1 MVVTQ
6 DGSSVT
12 DSGEILKMLVRGTA
26 ALAPLGGGPGDEMA
40 GYKGYG
46 YATVVESLASALAGG
61 EFMKALSGVSPEG
74 KPQMYHLGHFFFV
87 VDPEAFMG
95 LDTFRRTAGE
105 ICRALRASRKAPGHD
120 RIYTAGE
127 KEHLVWLERK
137 DKGVPVGEAVQKELI
152 ALRDQHGLPYHFPFE
167 N

>member
-1 MVVTQ
+1 MVVTHT
-6 DGSSVT
+6 GETVT
-12 DSGEILKMLVRGTA
+12 DSAEILKMLVQGTA

-46 YATVVESLASALAGG
+46 YATVVEILSAALSGG
-61 EFMKALSGVSPEG
+61 NFMKALSGVGPDG

-87 VDPEAFMG
+87 VDPDAFMG
-95 LDTFRRTAGE
+95 REVFKKTAGD
-105 ICRALRASRKAPGHD
+105 IVRALRASQKAPGYD

-137 DKGVPVGEAVQKELI
+137 DKGVPVGDAVQKEII
-152 ALRDQHGLPYHFPFE
+152 ALRDKHNLPYVFPFE
-167 N
+167 